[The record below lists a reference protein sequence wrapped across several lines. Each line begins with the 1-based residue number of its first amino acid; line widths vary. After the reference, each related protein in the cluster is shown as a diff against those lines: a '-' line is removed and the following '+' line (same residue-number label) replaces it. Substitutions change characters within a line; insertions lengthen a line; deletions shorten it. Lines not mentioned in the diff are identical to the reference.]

1 MMDEFHPWLMFGVIL
16 MIIFT
21 NFHMNYLNWIILN
34 VLLQMFNELLWSD
47 FSSLYSRFYKVTYL
61 KAQMLSM
68 KEKCKCISRC

>member
-34 VLLQMFNELLWSD
+34 VLLQMFNELLWND
-47 FSSLYSRFYKVTYL
+47 FSSLYSRFYEVTYL
-61 KAQMLSM
+61 KA
-68 KEKCKCISRC
+68 